1 MNANALRDARD
12 YEEKQMPFVP
22 EEERALFH
30 LTGGTG
36 WINDPN
42 GFSYYK
48 GEYHLFYQYHPYST
62 EWGLMHWG
70 HAVTGD
76 FIRWKRLPVALA
88 PDTEAD
94 KDGCF
99 SGSALE
105 MPDGRHLLVYTG
117 VTADRLEDGTPIFRQ
132 VQCVAFGD
140 GVDYQKYEG
149 NPVLDGQDVPES
161 GSRIDFR
168 DPRVWRDDD
177 GMYRMVVGSRTAGGY
192 GSALM
197 YESAD
202 ALHWR
207 YLTTIDAGSRYG
219 QMWECPDFFRLDGM
233 QILTVCPQRMLPQ
246 GLEFHAGNNVMMLT
260 GDYDRQTHRFTKQ
273 AVRAVDYGTDF
284 YAPQTVETPDKR
296 RVMIAWMQNWDTSH
310 ARPQNMHLFGEMT
323 LPRELSVRN
332 GRVVQNPVRELAAY
346 RKDPAVYRNIPVGQE
361 TSLPGVNGRAIDLTV
376 TVRPA
381 DTERVFR
388 YFRIRVAKSDKYET
402 CIRYKPETGTIR
414 VDRTRSGFPYD
425 IVNIRDFLI
434 DPHSGEVKM
443 RIILDRH
450 SLELFV
456 GDGEQTATFMIH
468 TPQNADGVSFE
479 AEGADAVVD
488 IEKYE
493 LYFGQAE
500 GV

>member
-1 MNANALRDARD
+1 MIPTGFAFIRDSIIYFTSTIRFPA
-12 YEEKQMPFVP
+12 
-22 EEERALFH
+22 
-30 LTGGTG
+30 GGG
-36 WINDPN
+36 RC
-42 GFSYYK
+42 
-48 GEYHLFYQYHPYST
+48 
-62 EWGLMHWG
+62 
-70 HAVTGD
+70 TGD
-76 FIRWKRLPVALA
+76 
-88 PDTEAD
+88 
-94 KDGCF
+94 
-99 SGSALE
+99 
-105 MPDGRHLLVYTG
+105 MP
-117 VTADRLEDGTPIFRQ
+117 
-132 VQCVAFGD
+132 
-140 GVDYQKYEG
+140 
-149 NPVLDGQDVPES
+149 
-161 GSRIDFR
+161 
-168 DPRVWRDDD
+168 
-177 GMYRMVVGSRTAGGY
+177 
-192 GSALM
+192 
-197 YESAD
+197 
-202 ALHWR
+202 
-207 YLTTIDAGSRYG
+207 
-219 QMWECPDFFRLDGM
+219 CPDFFRLDGM

-479 AEGADAVVD
+479 ANGADAVVD